1 MSNTPEKPKKTRST
15 QSGDDLPAETDLSAR
30 LDDLG
35 SRIQEKQ
42 RKHTKAVNVD
52 KNSTSSG
59 VAQAMRLSSEFIAG
73 VCVGAGIG
81 YLFDKFLGTSP
92 WGLIV
97 FLLLGFG
104 AGVLNALRAG
114 GMVAESN
121 MHLGADAHDDGEN
134 NA

>member
-1 MSNTPEKPKKTRST
+1 MSNIPEKPKKDKSA
-15 QSGDDLPAETDLSAR
+15 QSGDNLPNETDLSAR

-35 SRIQEKQ
+35 SRIQAKQ
-42 RKHTKAVNVD
+42 RKHKKAVEVD

-81 YLFDKFLGTSP
+81 YLFDKFLGTTP
-92 WGLIV
+92 WGMIV

-114 GMVAESN
+114 GMVAETN
-121 MHLGADAHDDGEN
+121 MHLGADADDEGDK
-134 NA
+134 

>member
-1 MSNTPEKPKKTRST
+1 MSNIPEKPEKDKSA
-15 QSGDDLPAETDLSAR
+15 QSGDNLPNETDLSAR

-35 SRIQEKQ
+35 SRIQAKQ
-42 RKHTKAVNVD
+42 RKHKKAVEVD
-52 KNSTSSG
+52 KNSTSAG

-81 YLFDKFLGTSP
+81 YLFDKFLGTTP
-92 WGLIV
+92 WGMIV

-114 GMVAESN
+114 GMVAETN
-121 MHLGADAHDDGEN
+121 MHLGADADDEGDK
-134 NA
+134 

>member
-1 MSNTPEKPKKTRST
+1 MSNSPEKPNKGKST
-15 QSGDDLPAETDLSAR
+15 QSDNGLPNEADLSAR

-35 SRIQEKQ
+35 SRIKAKQ
-42 RKHTKAVNVD
+42 SRHRKAEEVN
-52 KNSTSSG
+52 KSSTSSG

-114 GMVAESN
+114 GMVAETN
-121 MHLGADAHDDGEN
+121 MHLGANAPDEDDK
-134 NA
+134 